1 MATQRTRRRQRLEP
15 SDPASIERGVRQLL
29 ADKVSGTLVGIWLL
43 VPEHLR
49 LGTWDLARQW
59 TGRGA
64 STLEPRLVLQLIHES
79 ALCLTGV
86 RRDRSLSQKGFE
98 LANGLPFIATDQA
111 IHDLLAAHTVAEA
124 QTLQVGLG
132 LLRRTSGHYAG
143 RLLAIDPH
151 HMRSYTQ
158 RQTRRHRHKETEAA
172 VKTSQTFF
180 CLDADSGQPLAF
192 TIGSSARTVSQATP
206 ELLELAVA
214 ILQPRTSKPL
224 VMADTEHCCA
234 ALFEHVVQQNV
245 FDLLTPMSAQPALCA
260 QMRGIPADAFTPHWA
275 GFATAVLPYHF
286 HNAPNTPL
294 YQFVQRCGEKPSEYH
309 FKGFACTRD
318 SQEVPAL
325 IEDYPKRWH
334 VEEFFNT
341 DQALGWNRAG
351 TLNLNIRYGHM
362 SMALMAQ
369 AALHQFRNR
378 LGEPYAQWDAAH
390 LARDLLRGLDGDIR
404 VQDDTIHVTFYN
416 APNAQLLAQHYEHL
430 PQKLS
435 QENVNPHIPWLYD
448 FKLDFH
454 FK

>member
-1 MATQRTRRRQRLEP
+1 VATQRTRRRQRLEP
-15 SDPASIERGVRQLL
+15 SDPGSIERGVRQLL

-49 LGTWDLARQW
+49 LGTWDLALQW
-59 TGRGA
+59 TRRSA

-79 ALCLTGV
+79 ALCLAGV
-86 RRDRSLSQKGFE
+86 RRDRSLSQRGFE
-98 LANGLPFIATDQA
+98 LANGLPFMATDQA
-111 IHDLLAAHTVAEA
+111 MHDLLATHTVAEA

-132 LLRRTSGHYAG
+132 LLRRASGHYAG

-151 HMRSYTQ
+151 HMRSYSQ

-180 CLDADSGQPLAF
+180 CLDADTGQPLAF

-206 ELLELAVA
+206 ELLDLAAA
-214 ILQPRTSKPL
+214 ILQPRTPKPL

-234 ALFEHVVQQNV
+234 ALFEQVVQQNV
-245 FDLLTPMSAQPALCA
+245 FDLLTPMPAQPALRT
-260 QMRGIPADAFTPHWA
+260 QMRRIPADAFTPHWA
-275 GFATAVLPYHF
+275 GFATTVLPYRF
-286 HNAPNTPL
+286 QNAPNIPL
-294 YQFVQRCGEKPSEYH
+294 YQFVQRCGERNTEYH
-309 FKGFACTRD
+309 FKGFGCTRD
-318 SQEVPAL
+318 TQEVPAL

-334 VEEFFNT
+334 LEEFFNAN
-341 DQALGWNRAG
+341 QALGWKRAG

-362 SMALMAQ
+362 SMALIAQ

-378 LGEPYAQWDAAH
+378 LGEPYLHWDAAH
-390 LARDLLRGLDGDIR
+390 LARDLFCGLDGDIR
-404 VQDDTIHVTFYN
+404 VQEDTIHVTFYN
-416 APNAQLLAQHYEHL
+416 APNAPLLAQHYEHL
-430 PQKLS
+430 PQKLI
-435 QENVNPHIPWLYD
+435 QDNIDPHIPWLYN